1 MAVAAIDLWA
11 CFPRFPEI
19 SPASGREAFDVDG
32 TGFSNLFGAE
42 TGFECGGLCLCL
54 GEEGVA
60 SLRIVSGSS

>member
-1 MAVAAIDLWA
+1 MAAAAIDLLA
-11 CFPRFPEI
+11 CFPEVFP
-19 SPASGREAFDVDG
+19 ATGKEALDVDG
-32 TGFSNLFGAE
+32 TGFSILFGAE